1 MPPRITI
8 TNYFTNGEDEKIL
21 KEISM
26 SGRLLIYLYTPEVIS
41 NLENV
46 FQSKYAERIENENNP

>member
-1 MPPRITI
+1 MQ
-8 TNYFTNGEDEKIL
+8 L
-21 KEISM
+21 KEIYM

-46 FQSKYAERIENENNP
+46 FQSKYAERIEDESNP

>member
-1 MPPRITI
+1 
-8 TNYFTNGEDEKIL
+8 
-21 KEISM
+21 M

-46 FQSKYAERIENENNP
+46 FQSKYTERIENESNP